1 MEKPDRLI
9 REAECQ
15 HLTGVSRTQRWRLE
29 QRDKFPKRRHP
40 SEGITAWVES
50 EVLAW
55 LAEQIDDDA
64 PADEAA
70 SDARPR
76 DKGRFASAAAE

>member
-9 REAECQ
+9 REAECR
-15 HLTGVSRTQRWRLE
+15 HLTSLSRTQRWRLE
-29 QRDKFPKRRHP
+29 QRGKFPKRRHP

-55 LAEQIDDDA
+55 LAEQIGDT
-64 PADEAA
+64 
-70 SDARPR
+70 
-76 DKGRFASAAAE
+76 ASAA